1 MGRRAAAPG
10 TARTVPGLWGF
21 GSTPAVPMMETA
33 RGVRPHGGPHW
44 RPPTTFVVLIL
55 HEVEVL
61 PALPASRLRWG
72 GDQEEEEEGED
83 DDDEKVEFNEQIE
96 REGL

>member
-1 MGRRAAAPG
+1 
-10 TARTVPGLWGF
+10 
-21 GSTPAVPMMETA
+21 MMVLT
-33 RGVRPHGGPHW
+33 GGGEGKGG

-61 PALPASRLRWG
+61 PALPVSRLRCG
-72 GDQEEEEEGED
+72 GDQEEEEEKKEEDD
-83 DDDEKVEFNEQIE
+83 DDDEKVEFNEQSE